1 MNLGEYFAKTRGTG
15 ILATSDAGGNVDAAI
30 YSRPYIIDDDTL
42 AFSMLERRSFANVQS
57 NPRAAYMFIEAG
69 QGHEGVR
76 LYLTMSGEETEPD
89 TIAKIKSQHQ
99 PRRMATEATR
109 HLVYFKVGE
118 TRVLVGEGEP

>member
-1 MNLGEYFAKTRGTG
+1 MDLKQYFAENRGTG

-30 YSRPYIIDDDTL
+30 YARPYVIDEDTL

-57 NPRAAYMFIEAG
+57 NPKAAYMFIEAG

-76 LYLTMSGEETEPD
+76 LYLTMSGEETDPD
-89 TIAKIKSQHQ
+89 TIEKIKSRHQ
-99 PRRMATEATR
+99 PRRMPTEAAR
-109 HLVYFKVGE
+109 HLVYFKVGQ